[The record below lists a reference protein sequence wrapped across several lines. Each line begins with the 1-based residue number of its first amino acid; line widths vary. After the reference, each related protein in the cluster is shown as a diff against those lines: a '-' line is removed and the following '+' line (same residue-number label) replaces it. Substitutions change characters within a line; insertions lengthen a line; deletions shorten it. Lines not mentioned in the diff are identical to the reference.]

1 MRHLITVL
9 PIVVVVLAV
18 LYMRVRRTMTAQ
30 PVRAPMMISRIIM
43 LALLGALV
51 GGGLIATGPTI
62 GGIVAG
68 IVVGIGGAF
77 FSLQHTQWDTTG
89 SEIRYKAN
97 PYIGSVVV
105 ALVLIRIVMD
115 LATLSRG
122 GSSVLVTQS
131 PLTLALYYLFVAYWI
146 VYYMGIVRHTRTLA
160 PKLKR
165 G

>member
-1 MRHLITVL
+1 MHHLTTVL
-9 PIVVVVLAV
+9 PIVLIVLAV

-51 GGGLIATGPTI
+51 GGGLVATGPTI

-68 IVVGIGGAF
+68 VVVGIGGAF
-77 FSLQHTQWDTTG
+77 FSLAHTEWDTTG

-115 LATLSRG
+115 MATLSKA
-122 GSSVLVTQS
+122 GSSVLVTES

-146 VYYMGIVRHTRTLA
+146 VYYLGIVRHTRTLA
-160 PKLKR
+160 PKARR